1 MMGKRVSEHVSRQP
15 SRTFNSHSGQRN
27 AEPATPLRE
36 LLMARLADRQAAAR
50 HDTVREA
57 RGYIRGFDPTR
68 AVSKDTAVRYAS
80 TLAYMNSKGES
91 PEDAACKASFE
102 FRRAALIHET
112 RTNIKSDLRDLDR
125 AKRQGD
131 GHAER
136 RAISRVQASVEIL
149 RRYPPSTGKLELDV
163 QRRSAYCGPKLPEHS
178 NSKRSS
184 VWAIDLPADWKDRM
198 QRAAGASDRP
208 AFSAM
213 ALTGCRPVE
222 VRGIKVRQD
231 EHHLTL
237 TIKGAKVDDT
247 RGVAVRE
254 VTFDKAELAQT
265 LAGRHLQAWLGER
278 PVRTVSYRGSCEAL
292 RDRVARTAERA
303 GLEDVTSYS
312 YRHAAARELR
322 ANGASRAEITAR
334 LGHRAER
341 SQRNYG

>member
-1 MMGKRVSEHVSRQP
+1 MGKSVSDRFSRKP
-15 SRTFNSHSGQRN
+15 PRAFNGENIERSVEQ
-27 AEPATPLRE
+27 AKTLRE
-36 LLMARLADRQAAAR
+36 LLSARVADRQAEVLRDA
-50 HDTVREA
+50 VREA
-57 RGYIRGFDPTR
+57 RRHIKGFDPAR
-68 AVSKDTAVRYAS
+68 AVSENTAGRYAS
-80 TLAYMNSKGES
+80 ALAYMISKDEG

-131 GHAER
+131 AHAES
-136 RAISRVQASVEIL
+136 RAATRVQASVETL
-149 RRYPPSTGKLELDV
+149 RRYPPSTGKLEQDV
-163 QRRSAYCGPKLPEHS
+163 LRRSAYCGPLLPERS

-184 VWAIDLPADWKDRM
+184 VLAVDLPTDWKDRM
-198 QRAAGASDRP
+198 QRAARTSDRP
-208 AFSAM
+208 ALSTM

-231 EHHLTL
+231 EDRLTI
-237 TIKGAKVDDT
+237 TIKGAKVDDA

-254 VTFDKAELAQT
+254 VTFDKTELAQT
-265 LAGRHLQAWLGER
+265 VAGRQLQAWLGKR
-278 PVRTVSYRGSCEAL
+278 SVRTVSYQGSCEAL

-322 ANGASRAEITAR
+322 ANGASHAELAVR